1 MANAQEKKKP
11 GKVVDLRPDVKRK
24 QLLEPY
30 RWDVTA
36 EHLDRIAADLWP
48 GLAKA
53 NEVRTVKGSLRKIPP
68 LTREGREAVDKLHS
82 AVANMTNCLQGLSEA
97 ALKGLVYEADHLA
110 AAYAEGRPFWQAIT
124 TEAQKYKDIQTQH
137 RTGKGP
143 FVAVLRLWKEV
154 DKYEVREVDT
164 IAVRCK
170 NKAAAI
176 ETARRLLAENA
187 HRFDD
192 GVSVEAEVL
201 ASLEWEAEPEKE
213 VAET

>member
-1 MANAQEKKKP
+1 MYNLLIAVALGLVVTFGVRAAGLPWYAGLIP
-11 GKVVDLRPDVKRK
+11 GVLAFGASYIYLAR
-24 QLLEPY
+24 
-30 RWDVTA
+30 
-36 EHLDRIAADLWP
+36 RIA
-48 GLAKA
+48 
-53 NEVRTVKGSLRKIPP
+53 
-68 LTREGREAVDKLHS
+68 
-82 AVANMTNCLQGLSEA
+82 
-97 ALKGLVYEADHLA
+97 LKV
-110 AAYAEGRPFWQAIT
+110 QAIT
-124 TEAQKYKDIQTQH
+124 TEAQKYKDIRTQH

-176 ETARRLLAENA
+176 EAARRLLAENA

-201 ASLEWEAEPEKE
+201 ASLEWEADPDKE
-213 VAET
+213 VADA